1 LCCAALLA
9 LSAVAAADD
18 LNVQLFKLQQQLA
31 QKGNHRD
38 MYYLGE
44 MYEHGLGTERNLTQA
59 FYWYHKS
66 AEQGSLLAKR
76 KLGMR
81 AQIEADAARE
91 REAAERAAR
100 AESLPPPAAA
110 APVVRPP
117 APPTPAAPTV
127 TAEQARRE
135 AAERER
141 RRAEVQRQLRE
152 RLNNPRGEAF
162 E

>member
-1 LCCAALLA
+1 MALLTLLA
-9 LSAVAAADD
+9 TGTVEARAAED

-66 AEQGSLLAKR
+66 AEQGSVLAKR

-100 AESLPPPAAA
+100 AELLPPPAAA
-110 APVVRPP
+110 PAARPP
-117 APPTPAAPTV
+117 PPAPAAPTV
-127 TAEQARRE
+127 TAEPARRE

-141 RRAEVQRQLRE
+141 RRTEVQRQLQE
-152 RLNNPRGEAF
+152 RLKNPRGEAF